1 MADNII
7 DQLKAY
13 QAAQDATR
21 RTADEIERERDLL
34 KEVSSLAKAIK
45 VEFNDVTK
53 NIGKSVEK
61 LELGYELEEKLRQS
75 AFDRSSLQN
84 NLVSLMKATVAQD
97 QKVAELARIN
107 SLSITKRQQEYALE
121 KQI

>member
-1 MADNII
+1 MAENII
-7 DQLKAY
+7 DQLKSY

-53 NIGKSVEK
+53 NIGKSIEK
-61 LELGYELEEKLRQS
+61 LELGYEYGFYCLH
-75 AFDRSSLQN
+75 
-84 NLVSLMKATVAQD
+84 D
-97 QKVAELARIN
+97 Q
-107 SLSITKRQQEYALE
+107 
-121 KQI
+121 